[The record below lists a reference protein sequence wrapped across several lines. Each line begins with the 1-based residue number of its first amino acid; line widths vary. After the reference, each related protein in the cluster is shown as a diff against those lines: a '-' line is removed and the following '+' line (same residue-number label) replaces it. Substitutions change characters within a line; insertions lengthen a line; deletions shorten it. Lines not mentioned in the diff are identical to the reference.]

1 MNAWTLP
8 IDAGVVHTL
17 SWVLIHFLWQGLAIG
32 AIYALVRRALA
43 GASAE
48 ARYVSGMCAMVLLAL
63 MPLLTWFWLRG
74 GVAAAGGD
82 SLTVELPSL
91 RVDGSGSHASSWS
104 LWLSVLWG
112 IGVGAMSARA
122 LAQVWNLRRLT
133 RGAEP
138 LPEWDAKVIALCR
151 ELGVTRPVRLL
162 RSALIETPCLVGWWA
177 PVILLPVGVM
187 AGMNPA
193 QIELIVAHELAH
205 VRRWD
210 YLANLLQIAIETV
223 LFYHPVVHW
232 ISADVRQEREA
243 CCDADVLALGGD
255 PIVYARTL
263 VSLEELRLP
272 QAPAVAITGGVLMNR
287 VRRIVGLPAQPAT
300 PILAGHWLAIV
311 GAIVVLAAGLR
322 AEASPAPKLPAA
334 TAPAMKIEAPRAASA
349 ASLAIEPDRV
359 PTPRPTATAPVLP
372 EAEPAPATDEVVVRE
387 AAPRLPSRI
396 ALARDA
402 RPRAALALNDV
413 SIARSALEAPQIDA
427 PETVESELRVLW
439 QTMPKFP
446 EEAAVLGRDG
456 HVVLSFRV
464 DNLGIA
470 RGIKVVSYEG
480 QREFADAA
488 IVALRQWRFD
498 PASRDDAVEYR
509 QSFDFSFGDAV
520 GMKHDCNPI
529 TGTHL
534 CRG

>member
-8 IDAGVVHTL
+8 IDAGAVHTL
-17 SWVLIHFLWQGLAIG
+17 SWVLIHFLWQGMAIG
-32 AIYALVRRALA
+32 AVYALVRRALA

-48 ARYVSGMCAMVLLAL
+48 ARYVSGMCAMLLLAL
-63 MPLLTWFWLRG
+63 TPLLTWFWLRAG
-74 GVAAAGGD
+74 TEAGGGAA
-82 SLTVELPSL
+82 LTVELPSL
-91 RVDGSGSHASSWS
+91 RVDGRAGHASTWS

-112 IGVGAMSARA
+112 VGVGAMSARA
-122 LAQVWNLRRLT
+122 LAQIWNLRRLT
-133 RGAEP
+133 RGAEA
-138 LPEWDAKVIALCR
+138 LPDWDAKVIALCR
-151 ELGVTRPVRLL
+151 ELGVSRPVRLL

-187 AGMNPA
+187 SGMSQA

-210 YLANLLQIAIETV
+210 YLANLVQIAIETV

-232 ISADVRQEREA
+232 ISSDVRQEREA

-272 QAPAVAITGGVLMNR
+272 QAPAVAITGGALMNR

-311 GAIVVLAAGLR
+311 GAIAVLAAGLR
-322 AEASPAPKLPAA
+322 AEASPTPAMPAA
-334 TAPAMKIEAPRAASA
+334 TPAPPAAKIDAPRATTASFAVEPDRIPLQRSAEAPRVAAA
-349 ASLAIEPDRV
+349 G
-359 PTPRPTATAPVLP
+359 TPADADPR
-372 EAEPAPATDEVVVRE
+372 EV
-387 AAPRLPSRI
+387 APRLPQRI
-396 ALARDA
+396 ELARSG
-402 RPRAALALNDV
+402 RPRNELALNDL
-413 SIARSALEAPQIDA
+413 SLSRSRLQAPVLEAPDS
-427 PETVESELRVLW
+427 VDSELRVLW

-470 RGIKVVSYEG
+470 RGIRVVSIEG

-488 IVALRQWRFD
+488 IMALRQWRFD
-498 PASRDDAVEYR
+498 PASRDDSVEYR
-509 QSFDFSFGDAV
+509 QSFDFSLGDEV
-520 GMKHDCNPI
+520 GMKHNCNRI
-529 TGTHL
+529 TGTHI